1 MEKKHQMNQPEEYFR
16 SLIENAPDMIV
27 TLDAN
32 ATIQYVSP
40 STERVLGYSPDMLLG
55 KNVFDI
61 VHPDDV
67 THAINTFSE
76 GAPIPG
82 YSTSLELRVMH
93 NDGSW
98 HFVELLGK
106 NLLHEPSVES
116 VVINYRDITERK
128 FAEDEIRVKH
138 EEIEVHAH
146 QLEAANDELRHTQQQ
161 LLNAYEQLRAVRKI
175 DQLIVREQNPGKLI
189 QTACNIISETRR
201 YECSWIVLLD
211 DAGAFGSIAY
221 AGFGQDFLTLQDRIR
236 TGAWPACAQRALQEE
251 TPIALTIVASNCG
264 DCPLTEKCSQ
274 RSAFAIRLQHS
285 EDIYGIACF
294 SGPANDTPNDEER
307 DLVEEVAGDIAFAL
321 YNIKLEEDRHNTE
334 EEIRAQH
341 EDILVHAYQLEA
353 ANDELKHTQNQ
364 LIEANQKLRTSEEK
378 YRALF
383 ESANDEIIYV
393 NKSGTVIDANKKV
406 TDIFG
411 YTPQEVIGKN
421 FADLNLIN
429 PIQMPAMEKAFNNTL
444 QGTGGWGLTELE
456 AKHKDGSAVYIEAN
470 ISPLQKEGKPDGIMA
485 VIRDVTERKQM
496 QEKVTE
502 YSDQL
507 EQKLEELQKAYE
519 KLKELDKLKDNS
531 LSTVSHELRTP
542 LTSIKSFAEILL
554 AYDNDRETEK
564 EFLTIIND
572 ESDRLT
578 RLINDF
584 LDISKIESGHI
595 QWEYVRLEIPQ
606 IIEIAVNAT
615 QALATKMKLNIKV
628 SLQPNLPHIFGD
640 GDKLVQVMTN
650 LISNAINFT
659 AEGGIIRIFAEPLR
673 SEDSLEKPDFI
684 KIDVVDA
691 GTGIA
696 PEDQEYIFEKFSQVG
711 DTLKDKP
718 PGTGLGLAICK
729 EIVEHHGGNIWV
741 ESKVDEGSKFS
752 FTLPV
757 TEMAD

>member
-1 MEKKHQMNQPEEYFR
+1 MEKKDQMNQLEEYFR

-67 THAINTFSE
+67 TRATNTFSE
-76 GAPIPG
+76 GIQTPD
-82 YSTSLELRVMH
+82 YTTTMELRVKH
-93 NDGSW
+93 SDGSW
-98 HFVELLGK
+98 HDVELVGK
-106 NLLHEPSVES
+106 NLLHDSSVES
-116 VVINYRDITERK
+116 VVINYRDITEK
-128 FAEDEIRVKH
+128 KLTEDEIRVKH
-138 EEIEVHAH
+138 EDIEVHAH

-161 LLNAYEQLRAVRKI
+161 LLNAYEQLHAVRKI
-175 DQLIVREQNPGKLI
+175 DQLIVREKNPEKLI

-211 DAGAFGSIAY
+211 DARAFGSVAH

-236 TGAWPACAQRALQEE
+236 TGAWPACTQRALQEK
-251 TPIALTIVASNCG
+251 TPIAIAIAASDCG

-274 RSAFAIRLQHS
+274 RSAFSIRLQHS
-285 EDIYGIACF
+285 EQIFGIACF
-294 SGPANDTPNDEER
+294 SGPDNSTPDEEER
-307 DLVEEVAGDIAFAL
+307 ALVEEVAGGIAFAL
-321 YNIKLEEDRHNTE
+321 YNIKLEEARHNTE

-341 EDILVHAYQLEA
+341 EDILVHTYQLEA

-364 LIEANQKLRTSEEK
+364 LIEANQKLRESEEK

-393 NKSGTVIDANKKV
+393 NKSGTIIDANKKV

-421 FADLNLIN
+421 FVDLDFIN
-429 PIQMPAMEKAFNNTL
+429 PNQMPAMEKAFSNTL

-456 AKHKDGSAVYIEAN
+456 SKHKDGSTVYIEAS
-470 ISPLQKEGKPDGIMA
+470 ISPLHKEGKPDGIMA
-485 VIRDVTERKQM
+485 VVRDVTERKQM

-507 EQKLEELQKAYE
+507 EQRLEELQKAYE
-519 KLKELDKLKDNS
+519 KLQELDKLKDNF

-554 AYDNDRETEK
+554 TYDNERETEK

-595 QWEYVRLEIPQ
+595 QWENVELEIPQ
-606 IIEIAVNAT
+606 IIETSVNAT
-615 QALATKMKLNIKV
+615 QALATKMNLQIDV
-628 SLQPNLPHIFGD
+628 SLQPNLPHVFGD

-673 SEDSLEKPDFI
+673 SEDSLEKPDFV
-684 KIDVVDA
+684 KIDVADT
-691 GTGIA
+691 GEGIA

-729 EIVEHHGGNIWV
+729 EIVEHHGGSIWV
-741 ESKVDEGSKFS
+741 ESEVGKGSTFS
-752 FTLPV
+752 FTLPSA
-757 TEMAD
+757 EMAD